1 MVEPSSPVRRQSLA
15 DSGRRR
21 LGGRSLEPSASEPA
35 IIKPSWMQAAELRL
49 AGGDPAPPPPP
60 PPPLQA
66 SPGRRCDYESDGGET
81 ATLDERDIEAE
92 FEAVTRLLEQE
103 TRRVDRRTDDGLTRE
118 VADAAAK
125 RKQLQTSFL
134 TDFDRPPSRELYP
147 NYNHEVRRK
156 EDESAPDSRGSVFSD
171 KSSRAWAALVNPGAR
186 RSIREQNLARQ
197 EANLR
202 RSRSLL

>member
-1 MVEPSSPVRRQSLA
+1 
-15 DSGRRR
+15 
-21 LGGRSLEPSASEPA
+21 
-35 IIKPSWMQAAELRL
+35 MQAAELRL

-60 PPPLQA
+60 PPLQG
-66 SPGRRCDYESDGGET
+66 SPGGAATTSDGGET

-92 FEAVTRLLEQE
+92 FEA
-103 TRRVDRRTDDGLTRE
+103 
-118 VADAAAK
+118 
-125 RKQLQTSFL
+125 LQASFL